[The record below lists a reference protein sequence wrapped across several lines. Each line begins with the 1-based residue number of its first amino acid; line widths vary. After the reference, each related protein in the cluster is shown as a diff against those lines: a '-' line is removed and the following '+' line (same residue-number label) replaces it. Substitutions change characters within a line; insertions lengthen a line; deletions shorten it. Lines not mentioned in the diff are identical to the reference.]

1 MRRLAPKEM
10 CVDVD
15 DGQPRALVHR
25 QEPAVALP
33 GLLGE

>member
-1 MRRLAPKEM
+1 VKNRLAPKEM

-15 DGQPRALVHR
+15 DEQPAM
-25 QEPAVALP
+25 ALP